1 MAFCC
6 APFDTAMIAVQADV
20 RSVICAW
27 NASLDF
33 AERNRT
39 HRCPL
44 EVVEKGPGM
53 KGTNLTSIGDRAS
66 QRMGCAIENNDTFFV
81 LPLEM
86 IVEYASSEMPNWQRK
101 LFGALPRN
109 MSYAPDYFFIP
120 CTQIVGFNW
129 MLKV

>member
-1 MAFCC
+1 MSFCC

-66 QRMGCAIENNDTFFV
+66 QFREHLPYYWGATPVGYVAAFFFIGSTEIPAAALGNFDDRVVV
-81 LPLEM
+81 LP
-86 IVEYASSEMPNWQRK
+86 
-101 LFGALPRN
+101 
-109 MSYAPDYFFIP
+109 
-120 CTQIVGFNW
+120 
-129 MLKV
+129 

>member
-1 MAFCC
+1 MSFCC

-53 KGTNLTSIGDRAS
+53 KGTNPTSIGDRAS
-66 QRMGCAIENNDTFFV
+66 QFREHFAVLLGCDARRVCGRFLLHWVHRDTRSRSRNFDDRVVV
-81 LPLEM
+81 LP
-86 IVEYASSEMPNWQRK
+86 
-101 LFGALPRN
+101 
-109 MSYAPDYFFIP
+109 
-120 CTQIVGFNW
+120 
-129 MLKV
+129 

>member
-1 MAFCC
+1 MSFCC

-53 KGTNLTSIGDRAS
+53 KGTNPTSIGDRAS
-66 QRMGCAIENNDTFFV
+66 QSASTSPYYWGATPV
-81 LPLEM
+81 G
-86 IVEYASSEMPNWQRK
+86 YAATITEHRLIHHVARRTVRQTELK
-101 LFGALPRN
+101 IKTI
-109 MSYAPDYFFIP
+109 D
-120 CTQIVGFNW
+120 QI
-129 MLKV
+129 K

>member
-1 MAFCC
+1 MSFCC
-6 APFDTAMIAVQADV
+6 VPFDTAMIAVQADV

-53 KGTNLTSIGDRAS
+53 KGTNPTCIGDRAS
-66 QRMGCAIENNDTFFV
+66 QFREHFAVLLGCDDRRVCGRFLLHWVHRDTR
-81 LPLEM
+81 
-86 IVEYASSEMPNWQRK
+86 SRSR
-101 LFGALPRN
+101 
-109 MSYAPDYFFIP
+109 
-120 CTQIVGFNW
+120 
-129 MLKV
+129 